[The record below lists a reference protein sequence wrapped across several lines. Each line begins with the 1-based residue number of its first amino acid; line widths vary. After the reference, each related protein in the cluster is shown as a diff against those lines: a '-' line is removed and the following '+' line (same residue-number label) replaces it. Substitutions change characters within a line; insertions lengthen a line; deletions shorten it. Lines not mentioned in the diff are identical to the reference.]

1 MQLTGV
7 SGIWTKSQVYSIQIR
22 WMKYF
27 LLYFIHLYFSFMN
40 EWLQG
45 LCHTPG
51 ILVWLLWKKKG
62 GVCVWSLISLKLSI
76 VWQSAFSCRLVLAHY
91 VHGKYEQV
99 WQTRRT
105 GEYWKMSCAFGLH
118 MFNFFFFLRKK
129 SCMNETTSVYSICK
143 NGLFW
148 FLAST
153 PHKLEVSVAR
163 GHI

>member
-1 MQLTGV
+1 MVFELNLKCIAYRLDG
-7 SGIWTKSQVYSIQIR
+7 WSIFSYILFICIFLS
-22 WMKYF
+22 WMNDYKA
-27 LLYFIHLYFSFMN
+27 SAT
-40 EWLQG
+40 LQEY
-45 LCHTPG
+45 LCDCF
-51 ILVWLLWKKKG
+51 KKKG